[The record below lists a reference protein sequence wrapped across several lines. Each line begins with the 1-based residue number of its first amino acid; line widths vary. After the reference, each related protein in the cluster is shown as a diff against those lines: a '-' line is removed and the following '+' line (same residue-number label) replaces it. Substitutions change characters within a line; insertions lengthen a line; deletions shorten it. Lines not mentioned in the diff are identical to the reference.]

1 MVRYAN
7 VDEQGKPLDNNALIK
22 PSKVEFYDLEKD
34 PWQMNDL
41 ADEPKVAV
49 EKRRLADKLRNVG
62 MESGDPRVTGEM
74 DLFRKTRQYVQ
85 KRKRIGYKKSGSLPF
100 DE

>member
-1 MVRYAN
+1 M
-7 VDEQGKPLDNNALIK
+7 K
-22 PSKVEFYDLEKD
+22 PSRVEFYDLKED
-34 PWQMNDL
+34 PWELNNL
-41 ADEPKVAV
+41 ADDPKFAA
-49 EKRRLADKLRNVG
+49 EKKRLADKMKKFS

-85 KRKRIGYKKSGSLPF
+85 KRKRMGYKKSASLPF